1 MGHCVSLRP
10 TDVPC
15 MHVASCDDDCENCA
29 YDRPTSAERV
39 IGSGAQYIMDHPFR
53 WLVSCQRLARHG
65 SCFSR
70 FSGESRGD
78 FLFSPR
84 SIKKGGWH
92 TALLR
97 PPHELAKDMP
107 QHQTVDSLIF
117 DSIHI
122 FSLFTVVQA
131 LRRSH
136 VPGEPPPSRRNS
148 AHDQLVRYATPQQFW
163 CQRRQLTKLSATFEN
178 HLQAR

>member
-15 MHVASCDDDCENCA
+15 MHVASCDDDGENCA

-39 IGSGAQYIMDHPFR
+39 IGSGAQYIMGHPFR
-53 WLVSCQRLARHG
+53 WLFSCQRLARHG

-92 TALLR
+92 TGSFK
-97 PPHELAKDMP
+97 PPPTNWLKICRNIR
-107 QHQTVDSLIF
+107 QSTRSSSIRYIF
-117 DSIHI
+117 
-122 FSLFTVVQA
+122 FLFLQSSKHFVAHTCRVN
-131 LRRSH
+131 
-136 VPGEPPPSRRNS
+136 PPPSRRIS
-148 AHDQLVRYATPQQFW
+148 AHDQLFRYATPQTI
-163 CQRRQLTKLSATFEN
+163 LVSEAPVD
-178 HLQAR
+178 